1 MTSYTL
7 GLKCS
12 PHGHHSAPHLW
23 IEHPKFVVTSSHI
36 LESVL
41 HPLESKRLTL
51 ETTLPHSLGL
61 QCPSLGG
68 HNATLLK
75 AMMSH
80 ISGAEHRIFWGQN
93 TLYFRVRVPYTW
105 VNSAPF
111 LGVSA
116 TCSWVTW
123 FHTLMSRHFTLGGVT
138 VCHTLGSQWLT
149 YGGLNILDLGFTVP
163 IFWGHNARLLGQKLV
178 TLGDHIA
185 PHLSVTVFYS
195 LGLQWSMHRHH
206 FSLDLWVMIP
216 HILDIQHAL
225 ESNCP
230 TIWDHSAPLFGLI
243 LHHTSGSYISHLGVT
258 VTFKSHGATICS
270 KNTPC
275 LGLCW
280 RPWCYKFRG
289 HSVLDIGV
297 RMPLTLGL
305 QCPT

>member
-75 AMMSH
+75 AMMSQ

-123 FHTLMSRHFTLGGVT
+123 FHTLLSRHFTLGGVT

-149 YGGLNILDLGFTVP
+149 YGGSQYLRPG
-163 IFWGHNARLLGQKLV
+163 G
-178 TLGDHIA
+178 
-185 PHLSVTVFYS
+185 
-195 LGLQWSMHRHH
+195 
-206 FSLDLWVMIP
+206 
-216 HILDIQHAL
+216 
-225 ESNCP
+225 
-230 TIWDHSAPLFGLI
+230 HSAPYFGVIMLAFWGKN
-243 LHHTSGSYISHLGVT
+243 LSHLGIILPHTWVSQCFT
-258 VTFKSHGATICS
+258 LWGYNDPCIGITF
-270 KNTPC
+270 
-275 LGLCW
+275 
-280 RPWCYKFRG
+280 PWTCGSWY
-289 HSVLDIGV
+289 
-297 RMPLTLGL
+297 
-305 QCPT
+305 PTFWTYNML